1 MNCSRDYYHSSR
13 FNQQYEKLTPTLML
27 FYNIIRRRIKQ
38 EIICGEELNTELI
51 SKRGYTRR
59 R

>member
-1 MNCSRDYYHSSR
+1 MIPLVAQITIMPY
-13 FNQQYEKLTPTLML
+13 
-27 FYNIIRRRIKQ
+27 YNIIRRRIKQ
-38 EIICGEELNTELI
+38 EIICGEELNTERI